1 MSDADDNFN
10 ENIIFSN
17 DQKLKLVQLMNE
29 GGQVLN
35 EIETLQSGLNDTIK
49 SISEE
54 MNIKASVL
62 KKAVK
67 IAHKME
73 FGKTQREQSLLENI
87 LTTAGKTL

>member
-1 MSDADDNFN
+1 MTDDNDDIN

-17 DQKLKLVQLMNE
+17 DQKLKLIQLINE
-29 GGQVLN
+29 GGQVLS

-49 SISEE
+49 AISEE
-54 MNIKASVL
+54 MSIKSSVL

-73 FGKTQREQSLLENI
+73 YGKTQREQSLLENI
-87 LTTAGKTL
+87 LTSAGKTL